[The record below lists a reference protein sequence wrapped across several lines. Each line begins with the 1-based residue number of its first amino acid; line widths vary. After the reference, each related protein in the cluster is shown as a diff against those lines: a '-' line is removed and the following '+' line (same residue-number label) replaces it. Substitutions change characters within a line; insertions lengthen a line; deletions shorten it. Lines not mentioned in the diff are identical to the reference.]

1 MLHCRTP
8 PSLVDSEQ
16 FCLLLLLPNGAPP
29 TRESGV
35 GLLES
40 CVVLI

>member
-1 MLHCRTP
+1 L
-8 PSLVDSEQ
+8 
-16 FCLLLLLPNGAPP
+16 CLLLLLLAGAPP

-40 CVVLI
+40 CVVLS